1 MEVEKRNVGKA
12 WHGIAARKIWR
23 WLVTGYTVTPPYD
36 STSVWRFSIT
46 KNGANFEWQNKTLH
60 GLQRSV
66 QINDSRSFL
75 PFFLISKPQCQVG
88 SDLRSQRLGQHQD
101 IAGLQTISSNDF
113 MLNESSTGASPQD
126 GPGVEDGLT
135 SRDFGPSFFT
145 SIVEAFNHFPGHDIT
160 MFFFHLR
167 WDWENHQHRV
177 NPVSADGVEIR
188 EGICTGNSALIVW
201 IQGDRGKEICSTC
214 QIDCLTLSSCG
225 TDGYQRNIWRVFGQ
239 HSTVSDVVQPAG
251 QFVLPNLET
260 HWWGIPQLAGLF
272 HENIQPNKWIK
283 MWMIYDDWWWL
294 MMIYDDLW
302 WFILVWWFKMKF
314 MMILG
319 TPHHP
324 HLTTSAFSFR
334 KFGQNK
340 VSWKT

>member
-1 MEVEKRNVGKA
+1 MTWHCSKENLKMASYRLHCYTSIWQYVSVTFFHNKKRCQLWMTKQDSA
-12 WHGIAARKIWR
+12 RPAAQC
-23 WLVTGYTVTPPYD
+23 P
-36 STSVWRFSIT
+36 
-46 KNGANFEWQNKTLH
+46 
-60 GLQRSV
+60 RSMTAEA
-66 QINDSRSFL
+66 FCH
-75 PFFLISKPQCQVG
+75 FFLISKPQCQVG

-101 IAGLQTISSNDF
+101 IAGLQNHQLEWFSCS
-113 MLNESSTGASPQD
+113 MRVVTGASPQD

-251 QFVLPNLET
+251 QFC
-260 HWWGIPQLAGLF
+260 LA
-272 HENIQPNKWIK
+272 QPGNTLMGDPPAGGFISWKYPTK
-283 MWMIYDDWWWL
+283 QMNQNVDDLWWL
-294 MMIYDDLW
+294 MMIYDDLY
-302 WFILVWWFKMKF
+302 
-314 MMILG
+314 
-319 TPHHP
+319 
-324 HLTTSAFSFR
+324 
-334 KFGQNK
+334 
-340 VSWKT
+340 